1 MSTITL
7 PGIKIINSVFNMEL
21 LLSYK
26 AKVNEKEASYHS
38 VFDFLVPEYSLNPG
52 QFYYFH
58 NKEVGENEQILT
70 FEDIK
75 RELEMDEGT
84 VYFSLQISNEN
95 PAASH
100 LILSNSKR
108 SLDFDPVARLI
119 TFEFLNSNGT
129 PTGLKL
135 PMKQTANGWHGIFM
149 HWDTNGA
156 YLSADGQKIAAP
168 STFAQY
174 LQ

>member
-1 MSTITL
+1 MKRKQVIT
-7 PGIKIINSVFNMEL
+7 
-21 LLSYK
+21 
-26 AKVNEKEASYHS
+26 S

-135 PMKQTANGWHGIFM
+135 PIEADCKRLAWNFYALGYQRCIFYQPM
-149 HWDTNGA
+149 
-156 YLSADGQKIAAP
+156 SQKIAAP
-168 STFAQY
+168 STFRTII
-174 LQ
+174 LTMRV